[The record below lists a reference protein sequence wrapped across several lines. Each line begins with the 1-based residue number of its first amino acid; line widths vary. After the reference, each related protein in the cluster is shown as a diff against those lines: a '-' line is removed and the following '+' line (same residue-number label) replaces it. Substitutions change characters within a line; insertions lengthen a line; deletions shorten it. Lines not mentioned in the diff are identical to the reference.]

1 MSSSIRKLARHE
13 AARVSKLIYL
23 ITDLITALVF
33 PIFPLNLKI
42 FSANFFWKT
51 FSLVHLFVITQKSLN
66 FEKIGFII
74 LDDIT

>member
-1 MSSSIRKLARHE
+1 MPSSIRNLARHE
-13 AARVSKLIYL
+13 AARVSKLVYLITDL
-23 ITDLITALVF
+23 ITDLITALVI

-66 FEKIGFII
+66 
-74 LDDIT
+74 